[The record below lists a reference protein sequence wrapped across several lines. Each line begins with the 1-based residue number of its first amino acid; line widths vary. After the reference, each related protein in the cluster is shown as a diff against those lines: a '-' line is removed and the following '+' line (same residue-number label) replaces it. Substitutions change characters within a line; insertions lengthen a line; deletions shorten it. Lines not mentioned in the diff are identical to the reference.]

1 MKYPKR
7 CQYKHAKQKKYHVR
21 NWAEYNEGL
30 RRRGDLT
37 VWFDEEAIANW
48 KADKTGE
55 PGGQRVYSDMAIET
69 GLVVRMVYKLAYRQ
83 TEGFLHSIASLLGLG
98 IEIPDYSTL
107 CRRSRLLRKKLR
119 IPKAA
124 STQPIHL
131 MIDSTGLRIHVGNAR
146 KPPKQRAWRKLHI
159 AVDRE
164 TGNIVASELTA
175 SRARDATRVP
185 ALLTQIQAPLVS
197 VAADSAYDKE
207 AVYEAIEAHS
217 PGRRTRVVIPP
228 QRNATLS
235 QNSNTAMQ
243 ERDRHIRA
251 IERHGRREWYKLSG
265 YTKRSM
271 VENAVYRYKA
281 IIGPEMRARTLAR
294 QRIEHRIGCEIL
306 NKMAALGM
314 PRYVLRRVT
323 LPPAQGGQQFAPSR
337 ATTPVD
343 TKKKELVGRFKNPGR
358 VWAQKSDAVN
368 DHDFRSMADGVA
380 IPYGIY
386 DLQSNRGTVYVGT
399 SYDTSQFAVECI
411 EKWWRSEGQKRF
423 PGRKH
428 LLVVA
433 DTGGSNGATRRAWKH
448 GIQHK
453 LCNEHGLDVTVAHY
467 PPGASKWNP
476 IEHRLFSEISK
487 NWAGRPLDSYE
498 TILNFIRTT
507 KTKTG
512 LKVNARL
519 VKKQYPK
526 GIKISDPAM
535 ALLNI
540 KKSSSLP
547 KWNYTLRPSKNG
559 K

>member
-1 MKYPKR
+1 MPRNAQVVRQWLLLERLERSKGATLDELVDSLPSDHP
-7 CQYKHAKQKKYHVR
+7 CHARTVR
-21 NWAEYNEGL
+21 RDLEALEARFPLITE
-30 RRRGDLT
+30 RRRGKTIWRFMDGFDRTIRLAFSQTELMALVFSKDLLRPLDGT
-37 VWFDEEAIANW
+37 ELKSSLDSAFNKMVAVLPSDGTGFIAHRRCCT
-48 KADKTGE
+48 A
-55 PGGQRVYSDMAIET
+55 RS
-69 GLVVRMVYKLAYRQ
+69 LVVRMVYKLAYRQ

-107 CRRSRLLRKKLR
+107 CRHSRLLRKKLR

-146 KPPKQRAWRKLHI
+146 KPPKLRAWRKLHI

-175 SRARDATRVP
+175 SRTRDATRVP

-294 QRIEHRIGCEIL
+294 QRVEHRIGCEIL

-314 PRYVLRRVT
+314 P
-323 LPPAQGGQQFAPSR
+323 
-337 ATTPVD
+337 D
-343 TKKKELVGRFKNPGR
+343 T
-358 VWAQKSDAVN
+358 
-368 DHDFRSMADGVA
+368 
-380 IPYGIY
+380 Y
-386 DLQSNRGTVYVGT
+386 
-399 SYDTSQFAVECI
+399 C
-411 EKWWRSEGQKRF
+411 
-423 PGRKH
+423 
-428 LLVVA
+428 
-433 DTGGSNGATRRAWKH
+433 
-448 GIQHK
+448 
-453 LCNEHGLDVTVAHY
+453 
-467 PPGASKWNP
+467 
-476 IEHRLFSEISK
+476 
-487 NWAGRPLDSYE
+487 AG
-498 TILNFIRTT
+498 
-507 KTKTG
+507 
-512 LKVNARL
+512 
-519 VKKQYPK
+519 
-526 GIKISDPAM
+526 
-535 ALLNI
+535 
-540 KKSSSLP
+540 
-547 KWNYTLRPSKNG
+547 
-559 K
+559 

>member
-1 MKYPKR
+1 MELKPGYKRSEVGVIPEDWDVDYIEDVALVATGTKNTQDRIEDGQYPFFVRSQTVERINSYSFDGEAVLTAGDGVGTGKVVHYVNGRFDVHQRVYRISNWRCCTALADSEIRLWWWPRYVSSMKYPKR

-48 KADKTGE
+48 KADKTGK

-119 IPKAA
+119 IPKAT

-294 QRIEHRIGCEIL
+294 QRVEHRIGCEIL

-314 PRYVLRRVT
+314 P
-323 LPPAQGGQQFAPSR
+323 
-337 ATTPVD
+337 D
-343 TKKKELVGRFKNPGR
+343 T
-358 VWAQKSDAVN
+358 
-368 DHDFRSMADGVA
+368 
-380 IPYGIY
+380 Y
-386 DLQSNRGTVYVGT
+386 
-399 SYDTSQFAVECI
+399 C
-411 EKWWRSEGQKRF
+411 
-423 PGRKH
+423 
-428 LLVVA
+428 
-433 DTGGSNGATRRAWKH
+433 
-448 GIQHK
+448 
-453 LCNEHGLDVTVAHY
+453 
-467 PPGASKWNP
+467 
-476 IEHRLFSEISK
+476 
-487 NWAGRPLDSYE
+487 AG
-498 TILNFIRTT
+498 
-507 KTKTG
+507 
-512 LKVNARL
+512 
-519 VKKQYPK
+519 
-526 GIKISDPAM
+526 
-535 ALLNI
+535 
-540 KKSSSLP
+540 
-547 KWNYTLRPSKNG
+547 
-559 K
+559 

>member
-1 MKYPKR
+1 MANSNSAIRLLLRRDLGVERLLIVCAIKWKNGPISPKIAPNCTLMACLALFLIVSSQESEAPLEPPDGVVAPLWLR
-7 CQYKHAKQKKYHVR
+7 AKSAYGGGRGMFEHEVSQALPVQAR
-21 NWAEYNEGL
+21 EAEEVPRSQLAEYNEGL

-48 KADKTGE
+48 KADKTGK

-294 QRIEHRIGCEIL
+294 QRVEHRIGCEIL

-314 PRYVLRRVT
+314 P
-323 LPPAQGGQQFAPSR
+323 
-337 ATTPVD
+337 D
-343 TKKKELVGRFKNPGR
+343 T
-358 VWAQKSDAVN
+358 
-368 DHDFRSMADGVA
+368 
-380 IPYGIY
+380 Y
-386 DLQSNRGTVYVGT
+386 
-399 SYDTSQFAVECI
+399 C
-411 EKWWRSEGQKRF
+411 
-423 PGRKH
+423 
-428 LLVVA
+428 
-433 DTGGSNGATRRAWKH
+433 
-448 GIQHK
+448 
-453 LCNEHGLDVTVAHY
+453 
-467 PPGASKWNP
+467 
-476 IEHRLFSEISK
+476 
-487 NWAGRPLDSYE
+487 AG
-498 TILNFIRTT
+498 
-507 KTKTG
+507 
-512 LKVNARL
+512 
-519 VKKQYPK
+519 
-526 GIKISDPAM
+526 
-535 ALLNI
+535 
-540 KKSSSLP
+540 
-547 KWNYTLRPSKNG
+547 
-559 K
+559 